1 MRPFAMICAA
11 LGLLLAAMPSTA
23 SLESKT
29 WPASEEAQQFV
40 KDTIVIG
47 FFASPWGAGWTED
60 AHLHDYLERSREA
73 GITGHDMTLTAGTHT
88 WEDFRVQHHKYR
100 STMAQRPDK
109 FIFVRSVR
117 DIETAHIRN
126 STAVIWN
133 TQTSTILNGDLKRMA
148 VLKDMGIASMIL
160 VYNDIN
166 RAGCGSLAA
175 FNGTDF
181 GLTDWGRAIIDE
193 LVRYG
198 IVLDLSHTGKQ
209 TAMDAMD
216 YMDENYPGVPY
227 AFTHSLPAGLYKDTP
242 EATERGCYRNITDEE
257 ALRVVKSGGYISPT
271 FTEWMMDGIWPED
284 ITPEHAADMI
294 DYYVSLVGVD
304 HVGIASDDMFTTEP
318 TMNFVAANP
327 GLYADG
333 GYMTDAFDRGATGC
347 GELSKILAAV
357 TDVLWERGYSN
368 EDLAKIYGG
377 NKMRVYREVWEGIA
391 PEDDPM
397 DPAERRALVEDLK
410 NQFQPR

>member
-1 MRPFAMICAA
+1 
-11 LGLLLAAMPSTA
+11 
-23 SLESKT
+23 
-29 WPASEEAQQFV
+29 
-40 KDTIVIG
+40 
-47 FFASPWGAGWTED
+47 
-60 AHLHDYLERSREA
+60 
-73 GITGHDMTLTAGTHT
+73 
-88 WEDFRVQHHKYR
+88 
-100 STMAQRPDK
+100 
-109 FIFVRSVR
+109 
-117 DIETAHIRN
+117 
-126 STAVIWN
+126 VIWN

-198 IVLDLSHTGKQ
+198 IVLDLSHTGKK

-227 AFTHSLPAGLYKDTP
+227 VFTHSLPAGLYKDTP

-257 ALRVVKSGGYISPT
+257 ALRVVKSGDYVSPT

-284 ITPEHAADMI
+284 ITPEQPAYMI
-294 DYYVSLVGVD
+294 DYYAKLVGVD
-304 HVGIASDDMFTTEP
+304 HVGIASDDMFTSEP

-347 GELSKILAAV
+347 GEISKILAAV

-368 EDLAKIYGG
+368 EDLAKLYGG

-397 DPAERRALVEDLK
+397 DPATRRAMVEDLK
-410 NQFQPR
+410 NEFQPR